1 MFVGERG
8 QEELMA
14 NGGSG
19 RTVCKRRQ
27 CGYSTSGRETIGENK
42 DESQRLLQ
50 VSGVSKLLTR
60 RGSYVARV
68 ER

>member
-1 MFVGERG
+1 
-8 QEELMA
+8 MA
-14 NGGSG
+14 NGEGE
-19 RTVCKRRQ
+19 RAVCKRPQ
-27 CGYSTSGRETIGENK
+27 CGDSTSGRETIGENK
-42 DESQRLLQ
+42 DKGQRLLQ